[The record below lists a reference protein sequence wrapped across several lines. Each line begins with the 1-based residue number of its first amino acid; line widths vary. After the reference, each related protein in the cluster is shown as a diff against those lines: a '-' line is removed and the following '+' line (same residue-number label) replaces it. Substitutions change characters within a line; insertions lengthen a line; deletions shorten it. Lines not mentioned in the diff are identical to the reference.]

1 MFWRLLIWRRSEAIW
16 ALSAVPKVPKIL
28 LVLSSLCFMFKVAA
42 FDLIRGAGDEGDAG
56 AGAGAGVD
64 MGGNVGALGRGRDN
78 FLGRGG
84 AGSFLE
90 ASFVGTGLGGMSGP
104 AFWRTLDDADPA
116 EVVAV
121 ALRGSE

>member
-1 MFWRLLIWRRSEAIW
+1 
-16 ALSAVPKVPKIL
+16 
-28 LVLSSLCFMFKVAA
+28 MFKFAA
-42 FDLIRGAGDEGDAG
+42 FDLTRGAGDEGDIG
-56 AGAGAGVD
+56 AGADVDETGGVP
-64 MGGNVGALGRGRDN
+64 GRGRGN

-90 ASFVGTGLGGMSGP
+90 ASFVWTGLGGMSGP
-104 AFWRTLDDADPA
+104 VFWRTLDPP